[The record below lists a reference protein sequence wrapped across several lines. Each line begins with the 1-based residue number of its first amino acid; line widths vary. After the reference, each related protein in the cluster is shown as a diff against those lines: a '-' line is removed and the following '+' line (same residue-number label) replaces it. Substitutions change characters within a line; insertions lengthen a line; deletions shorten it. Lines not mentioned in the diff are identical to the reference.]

1 MLFYHGTSR
10 LMDIHHPSTLF
21 YHRTNSFM
29 DHQKVFLILY
39 IYSLKEICT
48 KVVFDFAF
56 SQFVNLLLP
65 KS

>member
-29 DHQKVFLILY
+29 DHQIMLEVFLILY
-39 IYSLKEICT
+39 IYIYIFFEG
-48 KVVFDFAF
+48 
-56 SQFVNLLLP
+56 NMH
-65 KS
+65 

>member
-1 MLFYHGTSR
+1 MLFYRGTSR

-29 DHQKVFLILY
+29 DQVFLILY
-39 IYSLKEICT
+39 IYSLKELCT
-48 KVVFDFAF
+48 KVVFDFAL
-56 SQFVNLLLP
+56 SQFVNVLLP